1 MADTALINKAK
12 LALRISTDAFDTQI
26 SDLLDASF
34 QDMGIAGVVVPET
47 LTAIVEMAAITYTA
61 MHFGAPDEFD
71 RLKRSY
77 DEQKGQLATASG
89 YTDWGD
95 IDG

>member
-12 LALRISTDAFDTQI
+12 LSLRITTDAFDSQI
-26 SDLLDASF
+26 SDLLDAAF
-34 QDMGIAGVVVPET
+34 QDMEIAGVVVPEE
-47 LTAIVEMAAITYTA
+47 LTALIEQAAITYTA
-61 MHFGAPDEFD
+61 MHFGSPDDYE

-77 DEQKGQLATASG
+77 DEQKGQLATATG